1 MGYAARVCRWAW
13 VILIVVSCDEGAT
26 GSGLSSSPP
35 CALDERVVAG
45 ACETCPAGTD
55 NEAGDDPSGSDTD
68 CDPIVCGPDERV
80 MANACTLCPAGTF
93 NAAGD
98 DASGPDTSCDP
109 VLCGA
114 DERVMTNGCMN
125 CPPGT
130 TNEAGDDASGPD
142 TSCDPVLCGPDE
154 FVDANTCQLCPSG
167 FENEAGDDASGPNT
181 MCDPDACIVAL
192 GVSCDQFAEAY
203 LKASNTDEN
212 DLFGFSVALDGD
224 TLAVGAWNEDSAATG
239 INGDQSNNDAEASGA
254 VYVFTRLGTT
264 WQQQAYLKASNTDP
278 GDGFGS
284 SVALDGE
291 TLAVG
296 APGESS
302 TAAGVNGDPSNNEAR
317 GSGAVYVFTRSGTA
331 WAQQAYL
338 KASNT
343 DEGDSFGRR
352 VALDGDTLAVAAS
365 GEDSAATGVDG
376 DEGNNEAEGSGAI
389 YVFTRSGTAWQQ
401 QAYLKASNTDPGD
414 GFGWSIAIDGD
425 TLVVGAYQ
433 EDGAAT
439 GVDGDQRD
447 NEAPLSGAVYVFTR
461 LGTAWRQQAYLK
473 ASNTDENDFL
483 GSSVALDGDMLA
495 VGAQGEAS
503 TATGVNG
510 DQSNNEAPSGAVYV
524 FTRSDTT
531 WRQQA
536 YVKASN
542 TDPGDGFGIS
552 VALDGDTLAV
562 GAWGED
568 SAATGVDGD
577 QSNNEARE
585 SGAVYVF
592 TRSGT
597 TWQQQAYLKASNT
610 DAQDGFGGNLLP
622 QQTLALDVDTLAVGA
637 LVEASAATGVNGD
650 QSSND
655 APGSGAVYVR
665 RVRP

>member
-1 MGYAARVCRWAW
+1 
-13 VILIVVSCDEGAT
+13 
-26 GSGLSSSPP
+26 
-35 CALDERVVAG
+35 
-45 ACETCPAGTD
+45 
-55 NEAGDDPSGSDTD
+55 
-68 CDPIVCGPDERV
+68 
-80 MANACTLCPAGTF
+80 
-93 NAAGD
+93 
-98 DASGPDTSCDP
+98 
-109 VLCGA
+109 
-114 DERVMTNGCMN
+114 
-125 CPPGT
+125 
-130 TNEAGDDASGPD
+130 
-142 TSCDPVLCGPDE
+142 
-154 FVDANTCQLCPSG
+154 
-167 FENEAGDDASGPNT
+167 
-181 MCDPDACIVAL
+181 
-192 GVSCDQFAEAY
+192 
-203 LKASNTDEN
+203 
-212 DLFGFSVALDGD
+212 
-224 TLAVGAWNEDSAATG
+224 
-239 INGDQSNNDAEASGA
+239 
-254 VYVFTRLGTT
+254 
-264 WQQQAYLKASNTDP
+264 
-278 GDGFGS
+278 
-284 SVALDGE
+284 
-291 TLAVG
+291 
-296 APGESS
+296 
-302 TAAGVNGDPSNNEAR
+302 
-317 GSGAVYVFTRSGTA
+317 
-331 WAQQAYL
+331 
-338 KASNT
+338 
-343 DEGDSFGRR
+343 
-352 VALDGDTLAVAAS
+352 
-365 GEDSAATGVDG
+365 
-376 DEGNNEAEGSGAI
+376 
-389 YVFTRSGTAWQQ
+389 
-401 QAYLKASNTDPGD
+401 
-414 GFGWSIAIDGD
+414 
-425 TLVVGAYQ
+425 
-433 EDGAAT
+433 
-439 GVDGDQRD
+439 VDGDQRD